1 MTDSPENGTP
11 SPSADQPTGGGE
23 LSLRTQ
29 PPDPDQDALQVLL
42 QASAAAESLQQ
53 RFGELQSRQAEIVA
67 ERGQLSADRTAFEQR
82 ARQFAEQVAR
92 DRSNQREVT
101 AELEHR
107 QHEVSQRQTEQ
118 EQQQSL
124 IDQTRQELEAKRAR
138 LHDAVNEELA
148 RERAVL
154 QRQQNTLDQERQRTA
169 ERAEQLEQQHRDR
182 MQQHEEAVQTERE
195 TMRESVRQELSA
207 ELDEIHRERQEW
219 ASQKEAQTAELL
231 RETEDLQQQ
240 RELFGEQLDAEQ
252 QRLRGEIEKR
262 RQTLLT
268 EQNNLQRRYRFQF
281 EHLARSR
288 SDFEVELREMRGELQ
303 LFRSERKAF
312 DEQHRRRFGQLQ
324 KIRETL
330 SEREESLKREQK
342 VVDRNRVGTELD
354 LKRQHT
360 RLQEHQEAVLQDLD
374 SRTRR
379 IHQSEQSSADASHR
393 LDQRLQHVNQ
403 LRTELDSRQREVLE
417 QRLLLEELQATVQMD
432 DPKYSTSRQSAK
444 DATERFFEQLHVQLK
459 SEHLRLEA
467 KATDLADKQE
477 QFRKDRNDLEQWF
490 ADRAA
495 QVGTPSQDVDSEE
508 MLGKFAAVE
517 EELASTRKEWLSERK
532 DAEATIRRLLD
543 QIASSEVQTFS
554 VNGPIITQPTEQADD
569 THAATDQTPGCEDEG
584 DSQNQAA

>member
-11 SPSADQPTGGGE
+11 SAADQPSDKGE
-23 LSLRTQ
+23 LSLRKQ

-92 DRSNQREVT
+92 DRSTQRELT

-107 QHEVSQRQTEQ
+107 QHEVSQRQAEQ
-118 EQQQSL
+118 EQQQSR
-124 IDQTRQELEAKRAR
+124 IDQTLQDLEAKRAR
-138 LHDAVNEELA
+138 LHEAINEELA
-148 RERAVL
+148 RERAVM
-154 QRQQNTLDQERQRTA
+154 QRQQNTLNQERQQLS

-182 MQQHEEAVQTERE
+182 MQQHEEAVQAERE
-195 TMRESVRQELSA
+195 IMRESVRQELSA
-207 ELDEIHRERQEW
+207 ELDELHRERQEW
-219 ASQKEAQTAELL
+219 ATQKEAQTAELR

-240 RELFGEQLDAEQ
+240 RELFGEQLEAEQ
-252 QRLRGEIEKR
+252 QRLRSEIEKR

-288 SDFEVELREMRGELQ
+288 SDFEVELRELRHGLQ
-303 LFRSERKAF
+303 LFRRERKAF
-312 DEQHRRRFGQLQ
+312 DEQHHRRFGQLQ

-330 SEREESLKREQK
+330 LEREESLKREQK
-342 VVDRNRVGTELD
+342 VVDRNRVGAELD
-354 LKRQHT
+354 LQRQRT
-360 RLQEHQEAVLQDLD
+360 RLQEHQEAVMQDLE

-379 IHQSEQSSADASHR
+379 IHQSEQSSADASLR
-393 LDQRLQHVNQ
+393 LDQRLQHVNL

-417 QRLLLEELQATVQMD
+417 QRLLLEELQAAVQLD
-432 DPKYSTSRQSAK
+432 DPKYSASRQNAK
-444 DATERFFEQLHVQLK
+444 EATERFFEQLHGQLK
-459 SEHLRLEA
+459 AGHQRLEA
-467 KATDLADKQE
+467 KATDLAEKQE
-477 QFRKDRNDLEQWF
+477 QFRRDRNDLEQWF

-495 QVGTPSQDVDSEE
+495 QVATPSHEVESE
-508 MLGKFAAVE
+508 KIRAQIAALE
-517 EELASTRKEWLSERK
+517 EQLASTRKEWLNERK
-532 DAEATIRRLLD
+532 DTEATIRRLLD
-543 QIASSEVQTFS
+543 QIASSETQTFN
-554 VNGPIITQPTEQADD
+554 VNGPIITRSPEQVDDTQAASEQTTEPADD
-569 THAATDQTPGCEDEG
+569 G